1 MKNSF
6 TVRAVFPVPPST
18 LISAWLSSKEHS
30 AFTGSPAKISAK
42 VGGKFTAWEG
52 YISGTTTQM
61 VKDKKIVQ
69 KWRTTEF
76 PDNSPDSLLVVEFE
90 KAKDGTKLTL
100 THQQIPEGQA
110 QQYKQGWEDYYFK
123 PMREYFSKGMKPK

>member
-1 MKNSF
+1 MKTSF
-6 TVRAVFPVPPST
+6 TVSAVFPIPPANLFAS
-18 LISAWLSSKEHS
+18 WLSSKEHS

-42 VGGKFTAWEG
+42 AGGKFTAWDG

-76 PDNSPDSLLVVEFE
+76 PDESPDSLVTIEFE
-90 KAKDGTKLTL
+90 KAKIGTKLVL
-100 THQQIPEGQA
+100 THIEIPEGQA
-110 QQYKQGWEDYYFK
+110 QEYKQGWEDYYFT
-123 PMREYFSKGMKPK
+123 PMREYFSKRLES